1 MNFAARWGLAASLL
15 VPAPALAAA
24 ADCANGPIPDSPVH
38 GMVNGQP
45 FVPQKA
51 TMSFTK
57 DGMVVDDVHLDRYA
71 LAIETDGIF
80 NELTVDMMV
89 PGGQKPD
96 GRTFR
101 VLPVDS
107 IGAQPAAAPGTPEV
121 QGWEL
126 EQENADVNTSFTQ
139 GVASIRVELGQR
151 KGDQMP
157 GKIHMCVPGVKA
169 EIVGA
174 FSATMQ

>member
-1 MNFAARWGLAASLL
+1 MKSCLGWSALALILAASA
-15 VPAPALAAA
+15 APAAQ
-24 ADCANGPIPDSPVH
+24 DCSQGPITDSPVH
-38 GMVNGQP
+38 GTVNGQP
-45 FVPQKA
+45 FLPQKA
-51 TMSFTK
+51 TMTFTK
-57 DGMVVDDVHLDRYA
+57 DGMVVDGVHLDRYA

-89 PGGQKPD
+89 PGGKKPD

-126 EQENADVNTSFTQ
+126 QQENADVNTSFTQ
-139 GVASIRVELGQR
+139 GIASIRVELGQR
-151 KGDQMP
+151 KGDQMA
-157 GKIHMCVPGVKA
+157 GKIHMCVPDAKA
-169 EIVGA
+169 EIVGS
-174 FSATMQ
+174 FSATLQ

>member
-1 MNFAARWGLAASLL
+1 MKFCFGWSALALFLAAS
-15 VPAPALAAA
+15 PALAAQ
-24 ADCANGPIPDSPVH
+24 DCSQGPIADSPVH
-38 GMVNGQP
+38 GTVNGQP

-51 TMSFTK
+51 TITFTK

-89 PGGQKPD
+89 PGGKKPD

-126 EQENADVNTSFTQ
+126 QQENADVNTSFTQ
-139 GVASIRVELGQR
+139 GIASIRVELGQR